1 MERYVII
8 IDGEV
13 CYIRDTMRDA
23 SAALNNSLIRNPTKD
38 IILAKILTEYGG
50 IFDGKR

>member
-1 MERYVII
+1 MERYIII

-13 CYIRDTMRDA
+13 CYTRDTMRDA
-23 SAALNNSLIRNPTKD
+23 SAVLNNSLTRYPTKY

-50 IFDGKR
+50 VFDGKK